1 MLVRTPP
8 LNLAPPV
15 QAPPEPKAARRLEAV
30 DHPGAPSEFGRVY
43 ERASSRPRAMDATGA
58 QDTADGSAGPAEGA
72 QRSVGID
79 DSVGAE
85 VIEQGA
91 TNDADAG
98 DEVGRQREDS
108 DDEQSDEDSTDR
120 EAELS
125 REGAV
130 APASAA
136 NAHESSAR
144 TGSSPIGEHSESG
157 ATERDM
163 RSAAV
168 RIDDQESRLRPAPGA
183 KPMEARAEAAAAD
196 AESGDAAPQDGGEPF
211 GAGTED
217 AGSRDR
223 PQSRHASDA
232 LIGGDR
238 TAPDDLA
245 GAARRDSSDPVHKLA
260 AALEGPG
267 TSPDA
272 GNSPGTSLLQL
283 EAEAPA
289 GTKLGGPLAGKPVSV
304 GASQGQAPQG
314 SSDAE
319 AGFGAG
325 VSRGL
330 AAALQQ
336 KGGSLTIRLSPAS
349 LGSLRIE
356 MTLGEGQVSVRMETL
371 NEQAQ
376 QMLMRSMPVLKDS
389 LESKGL
395 TVRDIQVTPTLHQ
408 AGGAHQSADTRQ
420 QSQHDQHAWDEGRGD
435 GDQPG
440 GGGREGEGGARRD
453 GRDGSDDLSEQWF
466 EQRLRMTLNAVA

>member
-1 MLVRTPP
+1 
-8 LNLAPPV
+8 
-15 QAPPEPKAARRLEAV
+15 
-30 DHPGAPSEFGRVY
+30 
-43 ERASSRPRAMDATGA
+43 MDATGA

-72 QRSVGID
+72 QRSVKID
-79 DSVGAE
+79 DSAGAE

-98 DEVGRQREDS
+98 DEVGRQREDTEA
-108 DDEQSDEDSTDR
+108 EQPDKDSTER
-120 EAELS
+120 EAEQT

-130 APASAA
+130 APVPQGAA
-136 NAHESSAR
+136 PESPAR
-144 TGSSPIGEHSESG
+144 TGPSPVGEHSESG

-168 RIDDQESRLRPAPGA
+168 RIDDQESQLKPAPGA
-183 KPMEARAEAAAAD
+183 KPMEARAGAAAAE
-196 AESGDAAPQDGGEPF
+196 AESGAAAPQDGGEPS
-211 GAGTED
+211 GAGTGD
-217 AGSRDR
+217 SGSRDR
-223 PQSRHASDA
+223 YPSRHASDA
-232 LIGGDR
+232 LIGGER
-238 TAPDDLA
+238 TAPDDRS
-245 GAARRDSSDPVHKLA
+245 GAARHDSADPAHKLA

-289 GTKLGGPLAGKPVSV
+289 GTKLGGPLAGRPVNV

-408 AGGAHQSADTRQ
+408 ASGAHQSADTRQ

-440 GGGREGEGGARRD
+440 GGGREGESGARRD
-453 GRDGSDDLSEQWF
+453 GREGSDDLSEQWF